1 MSGRVV
7 ASRLI
12 VQSGVTVATI
22 GVKFSHDPKIGN
34 ALLPRSMEEQ
44 YRGSFS
50 GLIKGLAHY
59 SQYRQF
65 RVETH
70 TEIGRH

>member
-22 GVKFSHDPKIGN
+22 GVKFSHDPKIGMW
-34 ALLPRSMEEQ
+34 LPRSMEEQ